1 MYETTSLEYHI
12 EDLSTATNYELKI
25 MATYPEMV
33 INADQGESFRN
44 IKLNITYIYIHRPS
58 LVMKESVPSPPLAV
72 LTAPNPPSLDPILE
86 VGHDS
91 SWSS

>member
-25 MATYPEMV
+25 IATYPEMV

-44 IKLNITYIYIHRPS
+44 KKLNITNIYIRPS

-86 VGHDS
+86 VGHNGG
-91 SWSS
+91 WSSS

>member
-44 IKLNITYIYIHRPS
+44 IKIKHKIIFT
-58 LVMKESVPSPPLAV
+58 SPV
-72 LTAPNPPSLDPILE
+72 LP
-86 VGHDS
+86 
-91 SWSS
+91 

>member
-44 IKLNITYIYIHRPS
+44 IKIKHKI
-58 LVMKESVPSPPLAV
+58 
-72 LTAPNPPSLDPILE
+72 IL
-86 VGHDS
+86 
-91 SWSS
+91 